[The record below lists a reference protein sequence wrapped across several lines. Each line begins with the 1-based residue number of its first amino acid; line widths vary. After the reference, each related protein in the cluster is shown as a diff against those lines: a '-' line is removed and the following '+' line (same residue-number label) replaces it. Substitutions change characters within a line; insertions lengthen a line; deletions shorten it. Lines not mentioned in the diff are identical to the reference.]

1 VQKGCTL
8 ICLIGGSLIALAFPA
23 PARPEADSV
32 ARFPLVKSGLE
43 LEQPA
48 QAGRFFGVVGRRSA
62 VLGHEGQT
70 LESWVYP
77 LKLLDDFHLS
87 FRLRDYPLEIDGREV
102 TAGIAVRPEATVL
115 TYAHAAFTVRQIIFA
130 PLEEPGI
137 LMLLDVESTLPMT
150 ITASFRP
157 RLRLMWPGG
166 LMTPNL
172 EWDGKAHAYFLTE
185 ESKRFAA
192 VVGSPT
198 ARDVSVMPYQEE
210 PRDVPTR
217 FVIEAGAEGRS
228 SGFIPIAMAASV
240 EGRAAAIAT
249 YGRLLS
255 SVAELYDRNVSHYRD
270 LQDQTVSIATPD
282 ARLDE
287 SFAWAKVGLDKGMV
301 TNPLLGTGLVAGY
314 RTSGDSERPG
324 YAWFFGRDALWST
337 LALDACGDF
346 AAARTA
352 LAFLKT
358 YQRADGKI
366 PHEVSQSASLLPW
379 FTDYPYPWNSADATP
394 LYVVAHGDYWRAT
407 GDREFLKAS
416 WESILKAWRF
426 SAGTD
431 TDGNGLVENTRFGHG
446 WVEGGALYPPH
457 EEIYMQG
464 VFMEAARSLAEM
476 AEAMGQS
483 TLAEEARA
491 AAERTRAA
499 TERTYWLEGRG
510 FYGFAT
516 VLPTGK
522 PPVAEPGPDRE
533 RRQARMEAL
542 ARGRFVDEDTV
553 LPAVPLW
560 WHVLEDGRGQSE
572 IDHLGAG
579 AIATDWGAR
588 LLSNRSELYD
598 PLSYH
603 YGSVWPLFTGWTA
616 MAAYGY
622 GRPHVGIQALMANAL
637 LRSRSALGYVTELL
651 SGDFDTPFGR
661 SSHHQVW
668 SEAMVVTPILR
679 GLLGLEAG
687 GGGRVLRFAPQ
698 LPADWDRVTV
708 RSLAVGESRFELK
721 LLRTS
726 GRETITI
733 RRQDGSGPAPL
744 PRLVVA
750 PSFPLDATVRSVAV
764 NGRSARFARSRSGD
778 VQRAEV
784 VVDGAETTEIVFAY
798 DEGTD
803 VYMRAEAAAPG
814 ARSQGLR
821 VLRAR
826 AEGSALDLSL
836 EGLGGHT
843 YALFLRTPRRPGAVG
858 GVTLEKAGRDWAL
871 RVAFE
876 GPPDR
881 YVRRDVRLPLRDGG

>member
-1 VQKGCTL
+1 VNQRRTL
-8 ICLIGGSLIALAFPA
+8 IRLICGSFIALALPA
-23 PARPEADSV
+23 DARSEAAAV
-32 ARFPLVKSGLE
+32 ARFSLAKSGLE

-48 QAGRFFGVVGRRSA
+48 QAGRFFDVVGPRSA
-62 VLGHEGQT
+62 AFGYEGRT
-70 LESWVYP
+70 LEAWVYP

-87 FRLRDYPLEIDGREV
+87 FHLRDYPLEIDGREV
-102 TAGIAVRPEATVL
+102 TAGITVRPEATVL
-115 TYAHAAFTVRQIIFA
+115 TYAHAAFTVRQVIFA
-130 PLEEPGI
+130 PVDEPGI
-137 LMLLDVESTLPMT
+137 VMLLDVDSALPMT
-150 ITASFRP
+150 ITGSFRP
-157 RLRLMWPGG
+157 RLRLMWPAG

-172 EWDGKAHAYFLTE
+172 EWDDKAHAYFLTE
-185 ESKRFAA
+185 ESKRFVA
-192 VVGSPT
+192 VVGSPR

-210 PRDVPTR
+210 PRDVPIR
-217 FVIEAGAEGRS
+217 FVIES
-228 SGFIPIAMAASV
+228 SPEATRASLIPIVMVGSV
-240 EGRAAAIAT
+240 EGRAVATAT
-249 YGRLLS
+249 YDRLLG
-255 SVAELYDRNVSHYRD
+255 SVAELYGRTVEHYRA

-287 SFAWAKVGLDKGMV
+287 SFAWAKVGLDKGMA
-301 TNPLLGTGLVAGY
+301 TNPLLGTGLLAGF

-324 YAWFFGRDALWST
+324 YAWFFGRDALWT
-337 LALDACGDF
+337 ALALDACGDF
-346 AAARTA
+346 AATRRA
-352 LAFLKT
+352 LGFLKT

-366 PHEVSQSASLLPW
+366 PHEVSQSASLVPW
-379 FTDYPYPWNSADATP
+379 FTEYPYPWNSADATP
-394 LYVVAHGDYWRAT
+394 LYVVSHADYWRAT
-407 GDREFLKAS
+407 GDRDFLNAS

-426 SAGTD
+426 SAATD

-464 VFMEAARSLAEM
+464 VFIEAARSLAEM
-476 AEAMGQS
+476 AEAMGEP
-483 TLAEEARA
+483 TLAGQARA

-499 TERTYWLEGRG
+499 TESTYWLEDRG

-516 VLPTGK
+516 VRPPTK

-542 ARGRFVDEDTV
+542 ARAHLVDEDTV

-560 WHVLEDGRGQSE
+560 WHALEDGRGQSE
-572 IDHLGAG
+572 IDHLGSG

-603 YGSVWPLFTGWTA
+603 NGSVWPLFTGWTA
-616 MAAYGY
+616 MAAYRY
-622 GRPHVGIQALMANAL
+622 GRPHVGFQALMANAL

-698 LPADWDRVTV
+698 IPADWDRLAV
-708 RSLAVGESRFELK
+708 RNLAVGGSRFELK
-721 LLRTS
+721 LLRS
-726 GRETITI
+726 PGRETITI
-733 RRQDGSGPAPL
+733 RRQDGSATHPH

-750 PSFPLDATVRSVAV
+750 PSFPLDATVRSVTV
-764 NGRSARFARSRSGD
+764 NGQAARFALARSGD
-778 VQRAEV
+778 VQQAEV
-784 VVDGAETTEIVFAY
+784 VVDGVGTTEILFAY

-803 VYMRAEAAAPG
+803 VYVRAEAPAPG

-826 AEGSALDLSL
+826 AEGSALNLSL
-836 EGLGGHT
+836 EGLGGHS
-843 YALFLRTPRRPGAVG
+843 YALFLRTPRHPGATR
-858 GVTLEKAGRDWAL
+858 GVTLEKAGRDWEV

-876 GPPDR
+876 GPADT
-881 YVRRDVRLPLRDGG
+881 YVRRDVELPLKDGR

>member
-1 VQKGCTL
+1 VNLGRTPLRL
-8 ICLIGGSLIALAFPA
+8 ICGSFIALALPA
-23 PARPEADSV
+23 DARPGAAFV
-32 ARFPLVKSGLE
+32 ARFPLAKSGLE

-48 QAGRFFGVVGRRSA
+48 QAGRFFDVVGRRSA
-62 VLGHEGQT
+62 VFGYEGRT
-70 LESWVYP
+70 LEAWVYP

-87 FRLRDYPLEIDGREV
+87 FRLRDYPLEIDGREI
-102 TAGIAVRPEATVL
+102 TARVAVRPEATVL

-130 PLEEPGI
+130 PLDEPGI
-137 LMLLDVESTLPMT
+137 VMLLDVESALPMT
-150 ITASFRP
+150 ITGSFRP
-157 RLRLMWPGG
+157 RLRLMWPAG

-172 EWDGKAHAYFLTE
+172 EWDETAHAYFLTE
-185 ESKRFAA
+185 ESKRFVA
-192 VVGSPT
+192 VVGSPR

-217 FVIEAGAEGRS
+217 FVIEAPGEATS
-228 SGFIPIAMAASV
+228 SGLIPIVMAASV
-240 EGRAAAIAT
+240 EGRAVAT
-249 YGRLLS
+249 TTYDRLLG
-255 SVAELYDRNVSHYRD
+255 SVAELYGRNVEHYRT

-287 SFAWAKVGLDKGMV
+287 SFAWAKVGLDKGMA

-324 YAWFFGRDALWST
+324 YAWFFGRDALWT
-337 LALDACGDF
+337 ALALDACGDF
-346 AAARTA
+346 AATRTA
-352 LAFLKT
+352 LAFLKK
-358 YQRADGKI
+358 YQRLDGKI
-366 PHEVSQSASLLPW
+366 PHEVSQSASLVPW

-394 LYVVAHGDYWRAT
+394 LYVVAHADYWRAT
-407 GDREFLKAS
+407 GDRDFLKAS

-426 SAGTD
+426 SAATD

-464 VFMEAARSLAEM
+464 VFIEAARSLAEM
-476 AEAMGQS
+476 AEAMGEAA
-483 TLAEEARA
+483 LAGEARA

-499 TERTYWLEGRG
+499 TERTYWLADRG

-516 VLPTGK
+516 VLPPGK

-542 ARGRFVDEDTV
+542 ARARFVDEDTV

-560 WHVLEDGRGQSE
+560 WHALEDGRGQSE
-572 IDHLGAG
+572 IDHLGGG

-622 GRPHVGIQALMANAL
+622 GRPHVGLQALMANAL

-651 SGDFDTPFGR
+651 SGDFGTPFGR

-698 LPADWDRVTV
+698 IPADWDRVVV
-708 RSLAVGESRFELK
+708 RNLAVGASRFELK
-721 LLRTS
+721 LLRS
-726 GRETITI
+726 VGRETITI
-733 RRQDGSGPAPL
+733 RRQDGSATSPP

-750 PSFPLDATVRSVAV
+750 PSFPLDATVRSVTV
-764 NGRSARFARSRSGD
+764 NGHSARFALARSGD

-784 VVDGAETTEIVFAY
+784 VVDGVGTTEIVFAY

-803 VYMRAEAAAPG
+803 VYVRAEAPAPG

-826 AEGSALDLSL
+826 AEGSALNLSL
-836 EGLGGHT
+836 EGLGGHS
-843 YALFLRTPRRPGAVG
+843 YALFLRTPRRPGAAR
-858 GVTLEKAGRDWAL
+858 GVTVEKAGRDWEL
-871 RVAFE
+871 HVVFD
-876 GPPDR
+876 GPSDT
-881 YVRRDVRLPLRDGG
+881 YVRRDVGLPLKDGG